1 MSTPDQ
7 AQPVDLAR
15 DEIARQIEAEF
26 PGTVITH
33 GMFGWRAVDARGG
46 ELCRAQS
53 APALRALLP
62 YSGI

>member
-7 AQPVDLAR
+7 AQPIDLAR
-15 DEIARQIEAEF
+15 DEIARGLEAEF

-33 GMFGWRAVDARGG
+33 GIYGWRAVDPHGE

-53 APALRALLP
+53 TAALRALLP